1 MFINHVIVRT
11 GMDANKR
18 FTMTVACDKL
28 WPENIYTKLASFSFE
43 ISDFKI
49 RESFEKMIFFFVTL
63 SGHFQSIMEK
73 LILFF

>member
-49 RESFEKMIFFFVTL
+49 RGRFLKNNFFFWHTFRSFAVL
-63 SGHFQSIMEK
+63 K
-73 LILFF
+73 WKD